1 MPDLGLKLNVQNKS
15 YYSALKDIA
24 VSLFGKDNISQNLTH
39 QIAPN
44 PLVLFCSDSKN
55 QPFDGDKVDGYSLR
69 FCSKYLPVQT
79 DVGICVGSNSI
90 QYWHESEIVERSL
103 EDKIQDDLRNIEHL
117 VVLSIDKFGEP
128 YEFDVCLIT
137 FTLLENFYYHYFSD
151 IVAKNK
157 SQKL

>member
-1 MPDLGLKLNVQNKS
+1 MRLNVQNKS
-15 YYSALKDIA
+15 YYSAA

-128 YEFDVCLIT
+128 YEFDVCSIT
-137 FTLLENFYYHYFSD
+137 FALNQFTKTFITNIFSD